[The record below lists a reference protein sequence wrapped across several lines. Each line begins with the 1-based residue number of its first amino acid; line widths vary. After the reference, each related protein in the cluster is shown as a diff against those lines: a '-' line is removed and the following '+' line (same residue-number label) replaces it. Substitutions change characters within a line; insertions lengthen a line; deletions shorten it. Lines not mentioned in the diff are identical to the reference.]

1 MPYSIEYT
9 EHASEDIAYF
19 KKYER
24 VIIVEG
30 IEQQLMHEP
39 LREARNRKPMKENTL
54 QAEWELRIGSYRVFY
69 NVETSSTTVVILA
82 VGWKEHNVLYIQGKE
97 YTL

>member
-24 VIIVEG
+24 LI
-30 IEQQLMHEP
+30 
-39 LREARNRKPMKENTL
+39 
-54 QAEWELRIGSYRVFY
+54 
-69 NVETSSTTVVILA
+69 
-82 VGWKEHNVLYIQGKE
+82 IQGKE
-97 YTL
+97 YML

>member
-30 IEQQLMHEP
+30 IE
-39 LREARNRKPMKENTL
+39 
-54 QAEWELRIGSYRVFY
+54 
-69 NVETSSTTVVILA
+69 
-82 VGWKEHNVLYIQGKE
+82 
-97 YTL
+97 

>member
-24 VIIVEG
+24 VIIRLH
-30 IEQQLMHEP
+30 QD
-39 LREARNRKPMKENTL
+39 
-54 QAEWELRIGSYRVFY
+54 SF
-69 NVETSSTTVVILA
+69 
-82 VGWKEHNVLYIQGKE
+82 
-97 YTL
+97 